1 MPEYPKFVT
10 RILNCIPSRDTE
22 KDWSF
27 ANAIDSGTIG
37 SPAAIPQSVISR

>member
-1 MPEYPKFVT
+1 MPEEPKSVT

-22 KDWSF
+22 KDWEF

-37 SPAAIPQSVISR
+37 ATGAIPAFVD